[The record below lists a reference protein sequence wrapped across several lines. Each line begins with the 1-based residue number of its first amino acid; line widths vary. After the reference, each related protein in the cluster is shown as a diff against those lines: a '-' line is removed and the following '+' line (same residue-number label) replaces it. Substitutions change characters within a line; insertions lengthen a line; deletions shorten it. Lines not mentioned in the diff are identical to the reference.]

1 MGRAAGKEVV
11 PVGCWKRD
19 GGNEIKEKKEFIVAA
34 QDQGAQMGT
43 AQRA

>member
-1 MGRAAGKEVV
+1 MLE
-11 PVGCWKRD
+11 KRW
-19 GGNEIKEKKEFIVAA
+19 GQLSNEIKEKKEFIVAA